1 MIKHK
6 NKYYITIKELAEYR
20 QVSVQ
25 SIYKLLSTSLSQFS
39 TLVENKKMIDIS
51 VFQDYYHVNL
61 PDDILNQFENKF
73 NKVESSIKPDSNS
86 FNLDNNDNNTDII
99 SLLKNQLDDYKE
111 QVLFL
116 KEQIAEKDRQINN
129 LHNLLQAAEELQ
141 RNHQILL
148 LHSNNKSNKSDS
160 DSLNAYSDDIDNAN
174 IENQTDTKEKKGF
187 FSRFFR

>member
-1 MIKHK
+1 
-6 NKYYITIKELAEYR
+6 
-20 QVSVQ
+20 
-25 SIYKLLSTSLSQFS
+25 
-39 TLVENKKMIDIS
+39 MIDIS

-129 LHNLLQAAEELQ
+129 LHNLLQASEELQ

-148 LHSNNKSNKSDS
+148 LHSNNKSNTSDS

-174 IENQTDTKEKKGF
+174 IENQTATTKEKKGF
-187 FSRFFR
+187 FSRFFK